1 MFKRFKEIFLD
12 EVKTVATD
20 HSILLTVI
28 IAPMLYAFFL
38 GSIYLYK
45 DEGNVKF
52 GVVDMDR
59 TVTSR
64 SIINAL
70 NSTQKVEIINEL
82 DDYAEAIDK
91 VNSMETNGFL
101 FIPHNFE
108 RDLKRLKG
116 ADLPVFLNTTRF
128 LPSND
133 INKSI
138 TKTILMA
145 GAGIRLKYFQA
156 TEEITSKLAMTQVM
170 PLMPNVH
177 LLYNPTSNYG
187 DFLLAGLFLLILH
200 QTLLIGFG
208 ESIALTR
215 QKGELKNLYI
225 KSGEK
230 VFTMINAKGSFYF
243 LLFSSTALFFYTVV
257 FQVFQISF
265 KGDAWLVSL
274 FTFFFLLS
282 VIYFTIFLAS
292 FFKTQTGLMEV
303 FAFSSY
309 PIFLVSGYSW
319 PLDSLPNILQWLA
332 KLVPLTPYYN
342 AILRITRMGA
352 EFRHVQ
358 GDLIHLVILT
368 LIAMSAAYIRMKFLV
383 KKEI

>member
-1 MFKRFKEIFLD
+1 
-12 EVKTVATD
+12 
-20 HSILLTVI
+20 
-28 IAPMLYAFFL
+28 
-38 GSIYLYK
+38 
-45 DEGNVKF
+45 
-52 GVVDMDR
+52 MDR

-64 SIINAL
+64 TIINSL

-82 DDYAEAIDK
+82 DDYAEAIDR
-91 VNSMETNGFL
+91 VNSMEINGFL

-108 RDLKRLKG
+108 RDLKKLKG

-215 QKGELKNLYI
+215 KKGELKNLY
-225 KSGEK
+225 KRSGK
-230 VFTMINAKGSFYF
+230 NIFAMINAKGSFYF
-243 LLFSSTALFFYTVV
+243 LLFSSTTLFFYTVV

-319 PLDSLPNILQWLA
+319 PLDSLPNVLQWLA
-332 KLVPLTPYYN
+332 KLVPLTPYYH

-358 GDLIHLVILT
+358 GDLIHLVVLT
-368 LIAMSAAYIRMKFLV
+368 LIAMSAAYIRMRFLV
-383 KKEI
+383 NKEI